1 MFLIAGVLREA
12 TIHVLGQ
19 PFFECSWKFYVHVK
33 VIAACGG
40 FVVFCAVTFVI
51 INEMQKI

>member
-40 FVVFCAVTFVI
+40 FVVFFAVTFVI